1 MIRMQLSC
9 KRGGKIIHGPII
21 LLNEYHEFLTLR
33 RSEMLTVDLLIKSVL
48 RSNITTTWKTCI
60 YRFFRGKHAYI
71 PMLCFEIFFAQTT
84 SIVTVCFEISS
95 HNIFYYKRLLT
106 QRTRVTN
113 STHFCRCGFTVDRI
127 LFISDS
133 LMWLWGEFWLK
144 LVFILAWSMKTTMNN
159 ESGEHGGNQWRWSAT
174 NLY

>member
-21 LLNEYHEFLTLR
+21 LLNEYHEFLALR

-113 STHFCRCGFTVDRI
+113 SHCGPYIIYIGITHVAVRWVR
-127 LFISDS
+127 
-133 LMWLWGEFWLK
+133 LK
-144 LVFILAWSMKTTMNN
+144 LVLILAWSMKTTMNN